1 MTLQIEIVSQEALT
15 PAQQQAIV
23 DLCSLAYQH
32 PFAETLA
39 QFEQR
44 THVLAWHDNQLVSH
58 ALWIP
63 RQLLYNDLPLASA
76 YVEAVATHPEHEGRG
91 YASALLRRLAEA
103 IAPAYQ
109 IGALSPSDPAFYSRL
124 GWELW
129 RGPLFMLQNG
139 ALVATPDDE
148 AMILR
153 LPQTPAELSL
163 EGRLTAE
170 WREGDVW

>member
-1 MTLQIEIVSQEALT
+1 MTLRIEIVAQEALT
-15 PAQQQAIV
+15 SAQQQAIV
-23 DLCSLAYQH
+23 DLCSLAYQQ
-32 PFAETLA
+32 PFADVIE
-39 QFEQR
+39 QFQQR
-44 THVLAWHDNQLVSH
+44 THVLAWLGNQLVSH

-63 RQLLYNDLPLASA
+63 RRLLYNDTPLASA

-129 RGPLFMLQNG
+129 RGPLFMLKNG
-139 ALVATPDDE
+139 ELVETPDDE

-153 LPQTPAELSL
+153 LPQTPADLNI
-163 EGRLTAE
+163 EGKLTAE